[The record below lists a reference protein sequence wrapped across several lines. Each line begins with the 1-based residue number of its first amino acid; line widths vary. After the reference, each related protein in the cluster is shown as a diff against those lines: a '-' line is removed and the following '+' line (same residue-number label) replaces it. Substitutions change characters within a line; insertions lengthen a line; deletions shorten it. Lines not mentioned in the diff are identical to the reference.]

1 MCCEWVFVF
10 LDTRPLALML
20 GPRPP
25 SYRSSAPKIL
35 QEQIYEL
42 SILLIQD
49 YTYSRL
55 KHYTYSRYSKSNLER
70 PSYGVQ
76 NKWKDFSSQ

>member
-10 LDTRPLALML
+10 LDTRPSALML

-35 QEQIYEL
+35 QEQIHEL

-55 KHYTYSRYSKSNLER
+55 YLFKIKTLHLFKIFKKQSRKAKLWC
-70 PSYGVQ
+70 P
-76 NKWKDFSSQ
+76 K